1 MRVELYQ
8 ARLKE
13 LGWTK
18 YRLAQEIVTIRQRRG
33 EDVTFR
39 SIESAIRRA
48 LANPDTAS
56 AQTNDDIVAAMD
68 GEVVIRWKTV
78 KEVKL

>member
-56 AQTNDDIVAAMD
+56 AQTNDDIVEAMG
-68 GEVVIRWKTV
+68 GETVIRWKTM